1 MSLSEE
7 IPCQNTINL
16 SLFLSPS
23 PPAVL
28 YPPRVSLFPPAVS
41 LLLFLPFP
49 FALSY
54 SSSSFRIAWRGG
66 PAARLT
72 VLGAS
77 YTFTPVCA
85 FFRERTCPFHVPL
98 ERARYIYPPF
108 IKYVYTN
115 GQQTDVVDP
124 IVSGASRYLE
134 DSWAELRA
142 RSPIVEFWNRS
153 PFVRTIVYFD
163 IQSTVRARQ
172 WYGTTDQRQAVQIRR
187 VPLGL
192 PSARRQGFRHATRR
206 AKGESIWII
215 YLTPYFMSG
224 LHVNYDIYFQVFYQ
238 LWYDTSDNVSLI
250 NLFRNIFV
258 LLCINVALWYLWN
271 TYNYLFIILTYK
283 KYYVIQNKF

>member
-1 MSLSEE
+1 MSSFRTISDSNSNSKLLAENPGANFEIDGNLIHFQWNFVVHFHDISLSEE

-134 DSWAELRA
+134 DSWAELRT
-142 RSPIVEFWNRS
+142 RSPIVEFWNHS

-192 PSARRQGFRHATRR
+192 SSARRQGFRHATRR
-206 AKGESIWII
+206 AKGELIWDHLSDSL
-215 YLTPYFMSG
+215 YYVGTSC
-224 LHVNYDIYFQVFYQ
+224 Q
-238 LWYDTSDNVSLI
+238 L
-250 NLFRNIFV
+250 R
-258 LLCINVALWYLWN
+258 
-271 TYNYLFIILTYK
+271 YLFPSILSTM
-283 KYYVIQNKF
+283 IWHEW